1 VGIFFPR
8 TRNSISFF
16 FQQNVIQPFVY
27 RQEATLHASQLAR
40 SKLGKD
46 ENKMKKECDSPQ
58 QAAGIRPL
66 RFDPQHHE
74 IHMILNSSLQHINL

>member
-1 VGIFFPR
+1 LQA
-8 TRNSISFF
+8 NW
-16 FQQNVIQPFVY
+16 
-27 RQEATLHASQLAR
+27 QEAR

>member
-1 VGIFFPR
+1 LQA
-8 TRNSISFF
+8 NW
-16 FQQNVIQPFVY
+16 
-27 RQEATLHASQLAR
+27 QEAR

-46 ENKMKKECDSPQ
+46 ENKMKKECD